1 MLPIYI
7 LIICLFFWGQFSVV
21 LKKKEEKTPKLLV
34 ELAGDISDRLP
45 RPGELFGD
53 RCYVFHPSINA
64 LRLHWPFCVRHLGCQ
79 AGCVAVHL
87 T

>member
-1 MLPIYI
+1 MELP
-7 LIICLFFWGQFSVV
+7 
-21 LKKKEEKTPKLLV
+21 
-34 ELAGDISDRLP
+34 GDISDRLP

-53 RCYVFHPSINA
+53 RRYVFHPGINA
-64 LRLHWPFCVRHLGCQ
+64 LHLHWPFCVRHLGCQ

>member
-1 MLPIYI
+1 MNMFKILGPISSR
-7 LIICLFFWGQFSVV
+7 FEKVGA
-21 LKKKEEKTPKLLV
+21 KKANLLM

-53 RCYVFHPSINA
+53 RRYVFHPGINA
-64 LRLHWPFCVRHLGCQ
+64 LHLHWPFCVRHLGCQ

>member
-7 LIICLFFWGQFSVV
+7 LMNMFKILGPIFSRF
-21 LKKKEEKTPKLLV
+21 EKVGEKGPNLLM
-34 ELAGDISDRLP
+34 ELPGDISDRLP
-45 RPGELFGD
+45 RSGELFGD
-53 RCYVFHPSINA
+53 RCYVFHPGINA
-64 LRLHWPFCVRHLGCQ
+64 LHLHRPFCVRHLGCQ